1 MLSLTRKTEYAL
13 VAMTEL
19 ARKAPA
25 NVSAREIG
33 QTYRLPLPA
42 LTNILNQL
50 ARHDLVTSTRGAKGG
65 YRLARDAT
73 MISLSD
79 VIHGVEGNSNL
90 TACCA
95 DGLNGSENLCEF
107 HSTCPVSESIQDV
120 NSMVQEVLKRVTLD
134 QVARNDVPGFSS
146 LVPIAPQVVAGRITP
161 PDAPAGPLGDRGG
174 GEQLSALMD

>member
-1 MLSLTRKTEYAL
+1 VLSLTRKTEYAL

-42 LTNILNQL
+42 LTNILNLL

-95 DGLNGSENLCEF
+95 DGLGGSRNLCEF

-120 NSMVQEVLKRVTLD
+120 NGMVQEVLNRVTLD
-134 QVARNDVPGFSS
+134 QVARNDVPGFST
-146 LVPIAPQVVAGRITP
+146 LAQIAPEVVTGRITSP
-161 PDAPAGPLGDRGG
+161 GAPAEPLGDRGRG
-174 GEQLSALMD
+174 DHLSAMMD

>member
-1 MLSLTRKTEYAL
+1 
-13 VAMTEL
+13 MTEL

-42 LTNILNQL
+42 LTNILNLL

-73 MISLSD
+73 LISLSD

-95 DGLNGSENLCEF
+95 DGSNGSTQMCEF

-120 NSMVQEVLKRVTLD
+120 NGMVQEVLNRVTLD
-134 QVARNDVPGFSS
+134 QVARNDVPSFSS
-146 LVPIAPQVVAGRITP
+146 IAQIAPRTVAGRITP
-161 PDAPAGPLGDRGG
+161 PGTPAGPLGGRGG
-174 GEQLSALMD
+174 GDHLSTLMD